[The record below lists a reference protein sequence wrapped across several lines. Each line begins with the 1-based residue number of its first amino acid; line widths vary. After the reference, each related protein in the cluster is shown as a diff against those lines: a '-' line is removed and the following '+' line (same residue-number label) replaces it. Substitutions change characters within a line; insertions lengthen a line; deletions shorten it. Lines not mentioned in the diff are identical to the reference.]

1 MLSLLSL
8 PKEKKLL
15 RFRFVNQESGNLLAI
30 INIKDYD
37 IFTIE
42 YFAHLALIELNKSII
57 SFKANNLINLYQ
69 VKKIDNKVNDNN
81 QEKPRKLS
89 ESSVVYLSNTIRN
102 NNKINIV
109 SIYPCDFYITFIK
122 YSKISKNA
130 EFDYLKYLYDND
142 GYSYYNKTIVKN
154 IINNDVIIY
163 IQNEREV
170 INISK
175 SLFEKKDNNNNNNI
189 DDNLNDSLLT
199 FNYNINSI
207 QRNSKSLYSLY
218 NNLDVSFEDIKQ
230 YKKSKLRFDIYKY
243 KVYQIKTMLLYS
255 DSTNIKEINSNNYSL
270 IKLKHIKKIKNIE
283 KNENK
288 RISNLDISLVSTV
301 SSKFDLIKN
310 IRNIRNKSS
319 YENIVNP
326 NNNYFLKKINNLK
339 LNFSNTSLDT
349 NSSSNILRPVDN
361 CEFKGSF
368 KIVNNKESTDW
379 GAKTQIKYKRRK
391 NKKTF
396 KDNNSIKNV
405 ELKNKELHN
414 SGFCFI
420 KLLKI
425 VFCINN

>member
-368 KIVNNKESTDW
+368 KIVNNKESTDC
-379 GAKTQIKYKRRK
+379 GAKTQTKYKRRK